1 MILHLVRHGQTM
13 WNVEGRLQGQTMD
26 VPLTETGFIE
36 AAHAAAEL
44 MDRPLKAVLASD
56 QLRALQTAHVVVAR
70 HHLTVRPTVLLREQ
84 NLGELEG
91 RLASELAAQPV
102 PDGQDISEV
111 RWGGG
116 ESIADVHQRMRTLV
130 AELRTEFDA

>member
-1 MILHLVRHGQTM
+1 M

-44 MDRPLKAVLASD
+44 MDRPLRAVRTSD
-56 QLRALQTAHVVVAR
+56 QLRAVQTANLVAAR
-70 HHLTVRPTVLLREQ
+70 HDLTPEPTVLLREQ
-84 NLGELEG
+84 SLGELEG
-91 RLASELAAQPV
+91 RLASELTEQPV

-116 ESIADVHQRMRTLV
+116 
-130 AELRTEFDA
+130 